1 MISDIEREYKA
12 MQVILER
19 REKGGG
25 VVEIIMQYMFDPV
38 SFVRLMFEMLPFFFW
53 QDWLVLTSVP
63 FFGSNQIGDK
73 ILALPDLTIAKKN
86 WI

>member
-19 REKGGG
+19 RERGG

-38 SFVRLMFEMLPFFFW
+38 SFVRLMFEMLPFFF
-53 QDWLVLTSVP
+53 
-63 FFGSNQIGDK
+63 GK
-73 ILALPDLTIAKKN
+73 ID
-86 WI
+86 

>member
-19 REKGGG
+19 RERGGG

-53 QDWLVLTSVP
+53 QD
-63 FFGSNQIGDK
+63 
-73 ILALPDLTIAKKN
+73 
-86 WI
+86 

>member
-19 REKGGG
+19 REKGGGG

-38 SFVRLMFEMLPFFFW
+38 SFVRLMFEMLPFFF
-53 QDWLVLTSVP
+53 LARLTS
-63 FFGSNQIGDK
+63 FNIG
-73 ILALPDLTIAKKN
+73 AVFWFQPN
-86 WI
+86 R